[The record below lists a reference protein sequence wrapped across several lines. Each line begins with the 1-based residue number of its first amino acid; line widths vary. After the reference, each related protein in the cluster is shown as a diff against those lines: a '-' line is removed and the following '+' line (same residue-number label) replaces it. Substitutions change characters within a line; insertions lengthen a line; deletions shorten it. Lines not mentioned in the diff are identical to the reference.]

1 MTTIMGITSNKSV
14 DNYKVLVTII
24 KRDNH
29 DKQGYYNIKIDTCH
43 DFTWHNVMT
52 CVNQDISLP
61 TKNWIQKLIVN
72 GNYHKLSKV
81 LSCLRIAEKAAVLLW
96 LLSRRW
102 IYDWVK
108 ERLDPGRGQEEP
120 FIMSF
125 SWVTYF
131 ICEFC
136 SIDPLCVAM
145 SPTKM

>member
-1 MTTIMGITSNKSV
+1 MTTIMGITSKYIITRCVSQLYN
-14 DNYKVLVTII
+14 VT
-24 KRDNH
+24 
-29 DKQGYYNIKIDTCH
+29 
-43 DFTWHNVMT
+43 VMT
-52 CVNQDISLP
+52 NKDIALTHVMTSRDIISWLMSTETSP
-61 TKNWIQKLIVN
+61 DPLRTKNKKLIVVTS
-72 GNYHKLSKV
+72 NYHKLSKV
-81 LSCLRIAEKAAVLLW
+81 LSCLWIAEKAAVLLW

-108 ERLDPGRGQEEP
+108 ETDPGRGQEEP